1 MVSQRSPRTTPAR
14 SGARR
19 PTRLLVVLLLAAA
32 LAVSAAAQDFA
43 GQTVQEIE
51 YHGLETLAE
60 DSMSYYLDLE
70 VGRPLDP
77 AHLDARILEFW
88 ERELIED
95 IEVRGV
101 PVEGGV
107 KLVIAIEERPLLR
120 SIDYQGLDKL
130 RRSDIADQVDR
141 ERIEVFEG
149 APLKKG
155 ELVRLQK
162 AIEELYEERGF
173 RFAEVRVEVQEI
185 GTGERRVVVTVDEG
199 NKVKIGQVQ
208 FEGNQVFG
216 TGRLRDQL
224 EKTRKSNLITRIRKR
239 DVYNPATVEEDLEKL
254 RKLYRDFGY
263 KDVQT
268 GEPVLEVMTKGGGDP
283 EEEAGG
289 RRRLRVIIP
298 IEEGARW
305 RLGEIRLEGNEV
317 LSSAVVDRVFEEPKG
332 GWLREDVID
341 EGMEK
346 IQEFYQNSG
355 YIFAQMK
362 REIVE
367 REGEELVADV
377 VITVDENDRFTV
389 GRIEFEGNTRTRDRV
404 LRRELRLQEGMVF
417 NAAALRNSLLKIN
430 QLEYF
435 KLNEDE
441 PVDLDYD
448 QEGKKVDLV
457 LKGEEAE
464 RTELQFGGGFSELDG
479 FFGQFAIQTRN
490 FLGRGETFGVSV
502 QRGRYRNLFDLS
514 YYVPWLRDRPQSV
527 GIQLFNR
534 DIDFDLLVDQRF
546 VRKERGG
553 VLTWGRSFRL
563 FESFSLA
570 YTNSEF
576 EDFRSQVLFIDPDQP
591 DGTRFEQQFE
601 FRKASVTGTY
611 RYDSHDSRL
620 EPTRGKRALVSLEY
634 AGGGL
639 GGEEYFVRPR
649 VQLTYTRP
657 LIQRGLRTVGRVN
670 LELGYIEP
678 FGTDEK
684 GDPRELFFNDRLF
697 LGGENSIRGF
707 RFRTIWVRDPD
718 TGAVIRDENQFPQ
731 GGTKSFQINF
741 EHHFLVSGPFR
752 IVGFVD
758 GGNVFGE
765 DQDPALEDLRW
776 VAGIELRVNV
786 PLFGAPLRFIW
797 ANQLN
802 PYDNLSAFDQE
813 RFESFDFSI
822 GVSF

>member
-1 MVSQRSPRTTPAR
+1 MLSKPTSRSLATWCLA
-14 SGARR
+14 
-19 PTRLLVVLLLAAA
+19 LLGA
-32 LAVSAAAQDFA
+32 LAPAAAQEFA
-43 GQTVQEIE
+43 GQTIQEIE

-60 DSMSYYLDLE
+60 DSMSYYLGLE
-70 VGRPLDP
+70 VGQPLDP
-77 AHLDARILEFW
+77 AALDARILEFW

-107 KLVIAIEERPLLR
+107 KLVIAVEERPLLR
-120 SIDYQGLDKL
+120 SIDYQGLDKI
-130 RRSDIADQVDR
+130 RRADIADQIDR
-141 ERIEVFEG
+141 ERIEVYEG
-149 APLKKG
+149 SPLKLG

-162 AIEELYEERGF
+162 AIEALYEEKGF
-173 RFAEVRVEVQEI
+173 RFAEIRVEVEEI
-185 GTGERRVVVTVDEG
+185 SPTESRVIVTLDEG

-208 FEGNQVFG
+208 FEGNEVFG
-216 TGRLRDQL
+216 AGRLRGTL
-224 EKTRKSNLITRIRKR
+224 EKTKKSNLITRIRKR
-239 DVYNPATVEEDLEKL
+239 DIYNPATVEEDLETL

-268 GEPVLEVMTKGGGDP
+268 GDPVIEVITKGGEEPD
-283 EEEAGG
+283 EEAGG
-289 RRRLRVIIP
+289 KRRLRVIIP

-317 LSSAVVDRVFEEPKG
+317 LLDSVVDRVFEEPKG

-346 IQEFYQNSG
+346 IDEFYKNSG

-362 REIVE
+362 REIVA

-377 VITVDENDRFTV
+377 VITVDENDQFRV

-404 LRRELRLQEGMVF
+404 LRRELRIQEGMVF

-430 QLEYF
+430 QLEFF

-441 PVDLDYD
+441 PVDLEYH
-448 QEGKKVDLV
+448 QEEKKVDLV

-502 QRGRYRNLFDLS
+502 QRGRFRNLFDLS
-514 YYVPWLRDRPQSV
+514 YFVPWLRDRPQSV
-527 GIQLFNR
+527 GIQIFDR
-534 DIDFDLLVDQRF
+534 DLDFDLIADQRF
-546 VRKERGG
+546 LRKERGA

-563 FESFSLA
+563 FESFSMA

-576 EDFRSQVLFIDPDQP
+576 EDFRSQLLFIDPTMP
-591 DGTRFEQQFE
+591 DGTRFEQEFI
-601 FRKASVTGTY
+601 FRKSSLTATY

-620 EPTRGKRALVSLEY
+620 EPTRGKRAVLSTEY
-634 AGGGL
+634 AGGPL
-639 GGEEYFVRPR
+639 AGEEYFVRPR
-649 VQLTYTRP
+649 LQLTYTRP
-657 LIQRGLRTVGRVN
+657 LLRRGLQTVGRVN
-670 LELGYIEP
+670 LEAAYIEP
-678 FGTDEK
+678 FGTDEL
-684 GDPRELFFNDRLF
+684 GAPRELFFNDRLF
-697 LGGENSIRGF
+697 LGGETSIRGY
-707 RFRTIWVRDPD
+707 RYRSIWVRDPD
-718 TGAVIRDENQFPQ
+718 TGEVIRDENQFPQ
-731 GGTKSFQINF
+731 GGTKSFLLNF
-741 EHHFLVSGPFR
+741 EHHFVVSGPFR
-752 IVGFVD
+752 IVAFAD
-758 GGNVFGE
+758 GGNIFGD
-765 DQDPALEDLRW
+765 DQNVSLEDLRW
-776 VAGIELRVNV
+776 VAGLELRINV

-802 PYDNLSAFDQE
+802 AFDDLRPIDQE
-813 RFESFDFSI
+813 NFESFDFSI